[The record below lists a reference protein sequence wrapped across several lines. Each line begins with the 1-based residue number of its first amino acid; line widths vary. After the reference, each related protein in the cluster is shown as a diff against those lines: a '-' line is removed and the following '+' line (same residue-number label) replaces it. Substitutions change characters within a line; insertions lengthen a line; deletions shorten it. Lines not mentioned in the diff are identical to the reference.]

1 MLIWNHP
8 SGLHLERIDPP
19 RNAWRYYALSVG
31 ENLFGET
38 ELICEWGRIGTLGRV
53 RRTPHPD
60 RLSAV
65 TELISTA
72 KAKARRGY
80 RPA

>member
-8 SGLHLERIDPP
+8 FSLHLERVDPA
-19 RNAWRYYALSVG
+19 RNMWRYYALSVG

-38 ELICEWGRIGTLGRV
+38 ELVCEWGRIGTLGRV
-53 RRTPHPD
+53 KRTPYPD
-60 RLSAV
+60 RIAALSALV
-65 TELISTA
+65 SAA
-72 KAKARRGY
+72 KAKGRRGY